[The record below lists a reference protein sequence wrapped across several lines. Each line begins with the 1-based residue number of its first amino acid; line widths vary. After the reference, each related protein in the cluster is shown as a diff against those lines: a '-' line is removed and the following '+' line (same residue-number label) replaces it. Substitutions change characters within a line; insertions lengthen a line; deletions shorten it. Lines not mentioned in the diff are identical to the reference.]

1 MIKNSPVNVG
11 DIRDVGSS
19 MHWEDSL
26 EWAWQPTPVFLPE
39 ESIQQGSLV
48 GYIVHGVT
56 KSQTQLK
63 ILSTYIYHSFSNSS
77 LMQVITEY

>member
-1 MIKNSPVNVG
+1 MGFPGRINDKELAVNVG

-19 MHWEDSL
+19 IHWEDFL

-39 ESIQQGSLV
+39 ESIQQRSLV

-63 ILSTYIYHSFSNSS
+63 RLGMHTHLNIYI
-77 LMQVITEY
+77 